1 MRFELDSKI
10 LELEIKNQDLQELLV
25 NNKNIANSEKIQEIK
40 ESWAKQ
46 REETDQIIDNLIKQK
61 EKFRHDFNFCK
72 KILVSIEKDY
82 ININKKA
89 KESQKPQNEIQKEI
103 KLEDYI
109 QNSLRL
115 YDHFEKLYLN
125 IEFTSMLEIK
135 VENLKP
141 VLGRKC
147 FLITYLLPVKI
158 MICWKK
164 PLKKS
169 QLKLLSMKKEYT
181 LSKIC

>member
-1 MRFELDSKI
+1 MKEMRFELDSKI

-25 NNKNIANSEKIQEIK
+25 NNKNIANSEKIQELK
-40 ESWAKQ
+40 ESWSKK
-46 REETDQIIDNLIKQK
+46 REETNEIIDNLIKQK

-89 KESQKPQNEIQKEI
+89 KQSQKPQNDIQKEI

-115 YDHFEKLYLN
+115 YDHFEKLYMN

-135 VENLKP
+135 LDNSKP
-141 VLGRKC
+141 VLGRK
-147 FLITYLLPVKI
+147 FFFNNLLTP
-158 MICWKK
+158 C
-164 PLKKS
+164 
-169 QLKLLSMKKEYT
+169 
-181 LSKIC
+181 